1 MTRTYDPAALD
12 GETLDAVL
20 YDRLNPWG
28 AGDAF
33 YLDLVMAAE
42 RVLDVGCGT
51 GTLLRRARAEGHTGH
66 LAGLDP
72 DPAMLDQ
79 ARESDAAEWRLA
91 TAAQTPSTG
100 EFDLAVMSG
109 NAFQF
114 LLDDATVHDSL
125 VAIRRALASG
135 GRFAFDTRNP
145 ACREWRHWNPDHP
158 YEVIDPAGARLRVH
172 HEASEPD
179 EDGVVAVATVF
190 TGPHWDRPLTASG
203 ALRFTAVSD
212 LDRLLAEAGF
222 TVAERYGNWDRDPFH
237 PNDSGSIITIC
248 GRPLSPR

>member
-1 MTRTYDPAALD
+1 MSRAYEPHELD
-12 GETLDAVL
+12 GETLDSLL

-28 AGDAF
+28 PSDAF
-33 YLDLVMAAE
+33 YLGLTMGVE

-51 GTLLRRARAEGHTGH
+51 GTILRRARDEGHAGR

-79 ARESDAAEWRLA
+79 ARDSVAAEWLLA
-91 TAAQTPSTG
+91 PAAEAPWQG

-114 LLDDATVHDSL
+114 LLDDATIRGSL
-125 VAIRRALASG
+125 KAIRRALVDG

-145 ACREWRHWNPDHP
+145 ALREWGTWTPDHP
-158 YEVIDPAGARLRVH
+158 YTVVDPLDARLRIH

-179 EDGVVAVATVF
+179 QDGVVTVTTVF
-190 TGPHWDRPLTASG
+190 QGPHWDRPLVAEG
-203 ALRFTAVSD
+203 ALRFIEPEA
-212 LDRLLAEAGF
+212 LDAHLEAAGF
-222 TVAERYGNWDRDPFH
+222 TVEDRYGDWYRAEFDT
-237 PNDSGSIITIC
+237 DSSTSIITIA
-248 GRPLSPR
+248 RAA